1 MAVAEE
7 VGVGEVVFEEGT
19 DRPMTSGN
27 ESVWKVGNQTSVASP
42 APAATTTRTGSS
54 HNFGRRGLD
63 SGFMGDQTFKY

>member
-1 MAVAEE
+1 MAVAGE
-7 VGVGEVVFEEGT
+7 VGVGEVVFEGGT

-54 HNFGRRGLD
+54 QSLTQRDLNSR
-63 SGFMGDQTFKY
+63 FMGNQVCSH